1 MPLYYHII
9 PIDKYLWLVWP
20 PNNICLPTSSG
31 YNDFTS
37 RRHHN
42 DGNWI
47 GGIVP
52 QTAKLL
58 RLVNDCNLSIWL
70 VCIRE
75 KTGEWYTMTRVGLGL
90 GAQQGVNIM
99 FIAWS
104 RQPVVVCT
112 MDLPLNNEL
121 LVIWNHCQVD
131 LCTGMSD
138 IFYHILTYYMNYV
151 CVHTI
156 YKYNIIY
163 IIIYI

>member
-52 QTAKLL
+52 KL
-58 RLVNDCNLSIWL
+58 RNCWDWWMIVTCPYGW
-70 VCIRE
+70 CGIRE
-75 KTGEWYTMTRVGLGL
+75 KTGEWYTMTRVGAGL
-90 GAQQGVNIM
+90 GCAARCEHHVYSLEPPASRCLHHGFATQQRAFGYLKSLS
-99 FIAWS
+99 S
-104 RQPVVVCT
+104 RFMYWHVWHS
-112 MDLPLNNEL
+112 LSY
-121 LVIWNHCQVD
+121 
-131 LCTGMSD
+131 SD
-138 IFYHILTYYMNYV
+138 ILYELCMCAH
-151 CVHTI
+151 
-156 YKYNIIY
+156 NI
-163 IIIYI
+163 